1 MGAYEALSDP
11 RSGFPWR
18 VRGDLVSRDWFPS
31 ITATSFSVLAEP
43 GPEELVQQEGA
54 ETTRVPT
61 PRPRDGRCSQ
71 SLRVRWR
78 HQSRRD
84 QIWREV
90 TAPGYTAGSSRFLV
104 PLLVPVTASCCR
116 PSLTQSPFPSSAPP
130 RSGAVVPA
138 QPHTCP
144 RSLADQSPA
153 GIPGLGTRMFL
164 TLSVVC
170 PAAPLGV
177 PGFLLRAAHRL
188 GDHTQGGAAV
198 WPWRLSRWQ
207 HT

>member
-1 MGAYEALSDP
+1 MGIDIFALVWCPGGSFGHRGLCFGPRVRETQTPFLFQGVGAYEALSDP

-90 TAPGYTAGSSRFLV
+90 TAPGYTADLHQILE
-104 PLLVPVTASCCR
+104 LLSFPVSLR
-116 PSLTQSPFPSSAPP
+116 PHQ
-130 RSGAVVPA
+130 
-138 QPHTCP
+138 
-144 RSLADQSPA
+144 
-153 GIPGLGTRMFL
+153 
-164 TLSVVC
+164 
-170 PAAPLGV
+170 
-177 PGFLLRAAHRL
+177 
-188 GDHTQGGAAV
+188 
-198 WPWRLSRWQ
+198 
-207 HT
+207 